1 MADGLLWA
9 DWGEEY
15 GPGGNGFVRMNIATT
30 KDKLETALNNLK
42 KAYKAKF

>member
-1 MADGLLWA
+1 MKKTALILTD
-9 DWGEEY
+9 

-30 KDKLETALNNLK
+30 KDKLETALSNLK